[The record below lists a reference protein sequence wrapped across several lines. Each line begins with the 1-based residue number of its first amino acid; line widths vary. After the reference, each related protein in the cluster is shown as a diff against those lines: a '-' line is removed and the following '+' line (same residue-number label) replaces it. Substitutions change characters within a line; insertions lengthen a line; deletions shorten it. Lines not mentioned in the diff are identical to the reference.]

1 MTLFYHI
8 IDIAIVNGFILFQQH
23 GKNNPDLVTLKRHSR
38 NSLLDFRE
46 KLIRNIMGL
55 KEYAEPPTFRVHKPL
70 RNFTSEH
77 IPRFSDSKK
86 NRKVCCRK
94 EKKN

>member
-86 NRKVCCRK
+86 NGEVCCRK

>member
-1 MTLFYHI
+1 M
-8 IDIAIVNGFILFQQH
+8 
-23 GKNNPDLVTLKRHSR
+23 TLKRHPR

-86 NRKVCCRK
+86 NGKVCCRK